1 MNQLFVLRYFQVTFS
16 VIQKK
21 IFCRHK
27 KTNCILYFLFCFFI
41 NSCAY
46 KLSNKVDTLPKNV
59 KSIFIPVFK
68 NKSSEALVETLF
80 TDSMRS
86 ETLRSGY
93 ARVVGSEQDAD
104 AILMGTIEM
113 VDIVADES
121 VIEAKNTSYLPNNTV
136 LSTSARI
143 TVNVS
148 LVLKKKGSSDILWS
162 GQFSQAR
169 GYTPPQLTLPTIN
182 SANSLYNLSVRRQT
196 LTFLSKDMM
205 QLAFDRM
212 VDNF

>member
-1 MNQLFVLRYFQVTFS
+1 M
-16 VIQKK
+16 I
-21 IFCRHK
+21 C
-27 KTNCILYFLFCFFI
+27 FLLLS
-41 NSCAY
+41 SCAY

-59 KSIFIPVFK
+59 KVIFIPVFK
-68 NKSSEALVETLF
+68 NKTSEPLIETLF

-93 ARVVGSEQDAD
+93 AQISDSESNSDAVLYG
-104 AILMGTIEM
+104 AIDQ
-113 VDIVADES
+113 VDITADES
-121 VIEAKNTSYLPNNTV
+121 VIVAKDTKYLPNNTV
-136 LSTSARI
+136 LSTTARI
-143 TVNVS
+143 TVSVS
-148 LVLKKKGSSDILWS
+148 LVLKKKGSSEILWS
-162 GQFSQAR
+162 GTFTQGR

-196 LTFLSKDMM
+196 FATLSKDMM

>member
-1 MNQLFVLRYFQVTFS
+1 M
-16 VIQKK
+16 QKK
-21 IFCRHK
+21 INFLIY
-27 KTNCILYFLFCFFI
+27 ILGILFFS
-41 NSCAY
+41 SCAY

-68 NKSSEALVETLF
+68 NKSSEALIETLF
-80 TDSMRS
+80 TDAMRS

-93 ARVVGSEQDAD
+93 ARIVSSETEAD
-104 AILMGTIEM
+104 AVLNGTIDL
-113 VDIVADES
+113 VNAVADES

-136 LSTSARI
+136 LSTSAKV
-143 TVNVS
+143 TVDIS
-148 LVLKKKGSSDILWS
+148 LVLKKKGSSEVLWS
-162 GQFSQAR
+162 GHFSQSR

-182 SANSLYNLSVRRQT
+182 SANSLYNLSIRRQT
-196 LTFLSKDMM
+196 LMLLSKDIM

>member
-1 MNQLFVLRYFQVTFS
+1 M
-16 VIQKK
+16 I
-21 IFCRHK
+21 
-27 KTNCILYFLFCFFI
+27 CFGLLS
-41 NSCAY
+41 SCAY

-68 NKSSEALVETLF
+68 NKTSEPLIETLF
-80 TDSMRS
+80 TDSLRS

-93 ARVVGSEQDAD
+93 AQISDSESNSDAVLYG
-104 AILMGTIEM
+104 AIDQ
-113 VDIVADES
+113 VDITADES
-121 VIEAKNTSYLPNNTV
+121 VIVAKDTKYLPNNTV
-136 LSTSARI
+136 LSTTARI
-143 TVNVS
+143 TVSVS
-148 LVLKKKGSSDILWS
+148 LVLKKKGSSEVLWS
-162 GQFSQAR
+162 GSFTQSR

-196 LTFLSKDMM
+196 FATLSKDMM